1 MSLFESGLD
10 RIESSSSPTA
20 PTPPEPSNSR
30 SPWSGNLQDEVEIPL
45 RPGLSLPGTLWRPRK
60 PRGIVIF
67 AHGSGSSR
75 HSPRNRYVASVLVEA
90 GFAALLFDLLTTSES
105 SVRSKVF
112 DIELLADR
120 LVQAATWAVQ
130 QPQITGLPCGLFG
143 ASTGSAAALLAAAS
157 HPSLVAAIVSRG
169 GRPDLASQDLPF
181 VRAPTLLIVGENDE
195 PVLTWNRQAFDLLTC
210 PKELVVIPGATHLF
224 EEPGALEQVAELARD
239 WFLRYLLPPA
249 PPPPDDIPKVDD
261 WV

>member
-1 MSLFESGLD
+1 MSLFESGLGRTELSD
-10 RIESSSSPTA
+10 SPMA
-20 PTPPEPSNSR
+20 PFPPEPPSSG
-30 SPWSGNLQDEVEIPL
+30 SLPSGNSQDEVEIPL
-45 RPGLSLPGTLWRPRK
+45 RPGLSLPGTLWLPHK
-60 PRGIVIF
+60 PRGIVVF

-90 GFAALLFDLLTTSES
+90 GFAALLFDLLTGLEASD
-105 SVRSKVF
+105 RRKVF

-130 QPQITGLPCGLFG
+130 QPRITGLPCGLFG

-239 WFLRYLLPPA
+239 WFLRYLLSPS
-249 PPPPDDIPKVDD
+249 PPPPDDIPKVED